1 MNIKK
6 IVLIYLYGFLVLDLL
21 MGFLLKYLNLKFFLN
36 PGQIVRGLLLF
47 LLLTVLFYDIQHR
60 ISKISKY
67 LILLICFFLIFLS
80 VLFLRLNSLPL
91 LFEELSHISKILFIL
106 ILIYYVSKHYK
117 FFSYNLEK
125 IVQINF
131 FVFSFSIILGYFTQA
146 GLPTYTYIERTSKGM
161 FYGGNPI
168 SILSLVFFTYYL
180 FNFRFKIKNI
190 LFVCIGLFNIHIIST
205 KAVFI
210 APIIFLI
217 YLYDRLIKAKI
228 SRKVVIGC
236 TLFPII
242 FISYL
247 FVAPQVIELYERR
260 YSKLIERSYRAY
272 QKRER
277 VFETTITA
285 PLEMIAYRRA
295 MAAKMQT
302 MFIFENPEFLLLGF
316 GHTGQ
321 TDFWI
326 EKEMPYHD
334 AAMDFFDVFFQYGIL
349 GSFLIFI
356 IIFKTVFYLIKNMQS
371 DRNSIIILI
380 MFLYS
385 FFAGHVIS
393 SATSGT
399 MLALFVGIKWGEM
412 EEFKKNDRKSA
423 IFEWINRK
431 FLWLKK

>member
-1 MNIKK
+1 MIKK
-6 IVLIYLYGFLVLDLL
+6 ILLLYFYSFLLLDVL

-80 VLFLRLNSLPL
+80 VLFLRFKSLPL
-91 LFEELSHISKILFIL
+91 LFEELSYISKILFIL

-117 FFSYNLEK
+117 YFNYNLEK
-125 IVQINF
+125 IIQINF
-131 FVFSFSIILGYFTQA
+131 LVFSFSIILGYFTQV
-146 GLPTYTYIERTSKGM
+146 GLATYYYMEGTSKGM
-161 FYGGNPI
+161 FYGGNPV

-190 LFVCIGLFNIHIIST
+190 LFVCIGLFNIHIIGT

-210 APIIFLI
+210 VPLIFLI
-217 YLYDRLIKAKI
+217 YLYDEIIKAKI
-228 SRKVVIGC
+228 SRKVVIAF

-247 FVAPQVIELYERR
+247 YIKPKAIELYERR
-260 YSKLIERSYRAY
+260 YSKSIERSYRAY
-272 QKRER
+272 LRRER
-277 VFETTITA
+277 LFETPITA
-285 PLEMIAYRRA
+285 PLEIITHRRI
-295 MAAKMQT
+295 MAAKIQT
-302 MFIFENPEFLLLGF
+302 MFVFQNPQFLLLGF

-326 EKEMPYHD
+326 EREKSFYD

-371 DRNSIIILI
+371 DKNSIIILI

-399 MLALFVGIKWGEM
+399 MLALFVGIKWGAM